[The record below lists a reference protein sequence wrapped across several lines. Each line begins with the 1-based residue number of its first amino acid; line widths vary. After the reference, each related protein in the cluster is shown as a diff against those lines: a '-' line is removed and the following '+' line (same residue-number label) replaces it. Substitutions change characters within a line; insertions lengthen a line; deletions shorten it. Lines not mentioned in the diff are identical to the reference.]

1 MTCVGHG
8 VLHQCLARALQP
20 EVRGKDGPFKP
31 LLTSDLSKELC
42 HSISAWG
49 VPVVSSCMGTETLQ
63 DIWLFSVG
71 LQPASKHTHLIPNA
85 RRDSLTE
92 TQSSALMKLKRN
104 VSKTRACQNSRP

>member
-1 MTCVGHG
+1 M
-8 VLHQCLARALQP
+8 
-20 EVRGKDGPFKP
+20 D
-31 LLTSDLSKELC
+31 
-42 HSISAWG
+42 
-49 VPVVSSCMGTETLQ
+49 TETLQ